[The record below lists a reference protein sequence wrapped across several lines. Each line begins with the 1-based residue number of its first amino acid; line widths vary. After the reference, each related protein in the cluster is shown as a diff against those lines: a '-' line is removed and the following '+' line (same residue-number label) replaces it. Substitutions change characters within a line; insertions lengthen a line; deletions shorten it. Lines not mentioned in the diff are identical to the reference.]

1 VSLTA
6 GQLIAS
12 SLRVIGVLASGE
24 TPTANEQNDA
34 LTAFNDLIDAWS
46 TQQLLI
52 PNKEREVFPL
62 VASQQTY
69 TMGTGG
75 NFNTSRPQMIENAL
89 IQLAQNS
96 PVLEIPMGVLTKEQY
111 QAVILK
117 TTTSTFPL
125 YLYNDQAYPLS
136 NINVWPVPNTAV
148 NNLVLYSWK
157 PLSTLSTINTALS
170 LPPGYE
176 RALKFALAVELAPEY
191 GKAIP
196 DSVAI
201 LAVESKADIKRMNF
215 KPYYLQVDQEIRAK
229 PAVWNWMTGEP
240 T

>member
-1 VSLTA
+1 MTA
-6 GQLIAS
+6 SDLIAA

-24 TPTANEQNDA
+24 TPTYNEQNDA
-34 LTAFNDLIDAWS
+34 LKALNDLIDSWS

-52 PNKEREVFPL
+52 PTKVREVFPL
-62 VASQQTY
+62 VANQQTY
-69 TMGTGG
+69 TMGTSG
-75 NFNTSRPQMIENAL
+75 NFNTTRPQMIENAL

-96 PVLEIPMGVLTKEQY
+96 PVLEIPMGLLTKEQY

-117 TTTSTFPL
+117 TTVSTFPL

-136 NINVWPVPNTAV
+136 NINVWPVPNTAI

-157 PLSTLSTINTALS
+157 PLTELAAINNALS

-191 GKAIP
+191 GRP
-196 DSVAI
+196 LSDEVAV
-201 LAVESKADIKRMNF
+201 LAVESKADIKRMNYR
-215 KPYYLQVDQEIRAK
+215 PQYLQVDKEIRAK